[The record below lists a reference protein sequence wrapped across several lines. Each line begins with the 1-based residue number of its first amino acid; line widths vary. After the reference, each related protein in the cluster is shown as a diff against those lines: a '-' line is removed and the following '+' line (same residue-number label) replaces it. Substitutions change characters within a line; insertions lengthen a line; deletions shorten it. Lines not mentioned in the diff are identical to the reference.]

1 MHRDA
6 LDEKGQLVLPRL
18 AAFRGFSLAGGTA
31 LALQIGHRRSVD
43 FDLFSPAEISA
54 DLLRKVEAVFPSA
67 SLMLSVNNPDE
78 LTIFIDGVKVSF
90 IQYPFPVFSEMVS
103 YEGIAML
110 TIPLIAATKAYTI
123 GRHASFK
130 DYVDL
135 YFILAEKHDTL
146 DGIMR
151 RAEALYGG
159 AFNTRLF
166 LEQLTYTED
175 VHDTEIIFLKPAVTP
190 ERLQEFF
197 ASRIKESS
205 LL

>member
-6 LDEKGQLVLPRL
+6 LDEKGCAVFPRL
-18 AAFRGFSLAGGTA
+18 VAFRGFSLAGGTA

-43 FDLFSPAEISA
+43 FDLFSPAEIPA
-54 DLLRKVEAVFPSA
+54 GLLKEVEAAFPSA
-67 SLMLSVNNPDE
+67 SLTPSVNNPDE

-90 IQYPFPVFSEMVS
+90 IRYPFPVFSETVS

-123 GRHASFK
+123 GRRASFK

-146 DGIMR
+146 SGIMH
-151 RAEALYGG
+151 RAEAVYDG
-159 AFNTRLF
+159 AFNARLF

-175 VHDTEIIFLKPAVTP
+175 VHDTEILFLKPAVTP

-197 ASRIKESS
+197 ASSIKEIV
-205 LL
+205 L